1 MKSQRRAAVKTPSLS
16 RKRVSPHVLR
26 HSKGTHL
33 LRSGVDINT
42 IRSWLGYVSLETT
55 NIYAKSDLEMKS
67 KALARCEAPLLQQNT
82 KLPTQRG
89 VKGFLR
95 RV

>member
-1 MKSQRRAAVKTPSLS
+1 MS

-26 HSKGTHL
+26 HSTGTHL
-33 LRSGVDINT
+33 LRSGVEINT
-42 IRSWLGYVSLETT
+42 IGIWLGHVSLETT
-55 NIYAKSDLEMKS
+55 NIDAESDLEMKS
-67 KALARCEAPLLQQNT
+67 KALARCEAPLLQQST
-82 KLPTQRG
+82 KLPNQQG